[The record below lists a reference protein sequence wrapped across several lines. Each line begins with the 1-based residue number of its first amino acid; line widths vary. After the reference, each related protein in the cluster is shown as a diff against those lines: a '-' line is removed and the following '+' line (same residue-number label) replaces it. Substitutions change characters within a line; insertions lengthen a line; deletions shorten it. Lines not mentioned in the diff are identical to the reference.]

1 MYIIWISRG
10 LNLQWKALV
19 ESIGVCLKQ
28 LQFLL
33 VVPIHGDLHPTMS
46 DGFRQTVLWN
56 FMCSSIYLTN
66 MPSGCSVVTS
76 DALPY
81 LSNIHLKCA
90 HLHFGGF
97 SDPLDTA
104 RMSCQSCRFV
114 CAFSW
119 RRVWLWSVEP
129 VTRFTSS
136 THHPGLGVLVLF
148 GLNCRFPMV

>member
-1 MYIIWISRG
+1 M
-10 LNLQWKALV
+10 
-19 ESIGVCLKQ
+19 CLKQ

-33 VVPIHGDLHPTMS
+33 VVPIHGDLHPKMS

-97 SDPLDTA
+97 SDPLWIQLGCLA
-104 RMSCQSCRFV
+104 RAVGLFV
-114 CAFSW
+114 HLVREGCGYGQ
-119 RRVWLWSVEP
+119 WSLLLDSHHP
-129 VTRFTSS
+129 HS
-136 THHPGLGVLVLF
+136 HPGLGVLVLF
-148 GLNCRFPMV
+148 GLDCRFPMV